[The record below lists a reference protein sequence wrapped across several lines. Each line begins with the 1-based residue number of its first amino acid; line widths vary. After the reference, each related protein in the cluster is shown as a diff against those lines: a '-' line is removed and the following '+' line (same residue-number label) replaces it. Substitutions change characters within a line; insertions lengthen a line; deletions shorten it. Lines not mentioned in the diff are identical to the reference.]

1 MLARGPLAT
10 SRATR
15 PRLVVAESS
24 GTPRPVG
31 TVPGRTSLRPL
42 VPEAAALSS
51 VAVAALGTFAVAALG
66 TVAVAA
72 LRTVTVPAT
81 IGGAARV
88 RTARGARLMAALPFG
103 AGPSVTIAFRGEPAS
118 VASVPTGLPA
128 GSFSV
133 TACRAR
139 SAITRPASVSG

>member
-31 TVPGRTSLRPL
+31 TIPGRTSLRPL

-51 VAVAALGTFAVAALG
+51 VAVAALGTFAVAGDAAQ
-66 TVAVAA
+66 VAAAVRKRFGDVITRISLSTPYTPDRADLAAVAAA
-72 LRTVTVPAT
+72 LRTPQ
-81 IGGAARV
+81 
-88 RTARGARLMAALPFG
+88 
-103 AGPSVTIAFRGEPAS
+103 
-118 VASVPTGLPA
+118 
-128 GSFSV
+128 
-133 TACRAR
+133 
-139 SAITRPASVSG
+139 